1 MGEVAYRAICQLF
14 GGFFAAVVLLPAG
27 IMLAAWLLYIM
38 LLSIRE
44 WRKK

>member
-38 LLSIRE
+38 VLSIRE
-44 WRKK
+44 RRKK

>member
-27 IMLAAWLLYIM
+27 IMLAAWLLSIM
-38 LLSIRE
+38 VLSIRE
-44 WRKK
+44 RRKK

>member
-1 MGEVAYRAICQLF
+1 MGEVAYRAFCQLF
-14 GGFFAAVVLLPAG
+14 GRFFAAVVLLPAG

-38 LLSIRE
+38 VLSIRE

>member
-1 MGEVAYRAICQLF
+1 MGEVAYRAIFQLF

-38 LLSIRE
+38 VLSIRE